1 MFQVS
6 KDPKL
11 TQKQTFSMRRL
22 LNLIVLILLAIM
34 LSVITCKSNYLVIKT
49 KFKFSFFSCKTW
61 SRILKFRHQK
71 SINIFSCLLKN
82 FRYVTWWNSEIRK
95 KKRAVREGK
104 VYALA
109 LCKKRYI
116 NFLFWILQIPLS
128 VKLLTSY

>member
-82 FRYVTWWNSEIRK
+82 FRYVTWWNSEMRKK

-104 VYALA
+104 VYDLA
-109 LCKKRYI
+109 LFKKKYI
-116 NFLFWILQIPLS
+116 NFLFWIFQIPLS
-128 VKLLTSY
+128 VKLLTS

>member
-34 LSVITCKSNYLVIKT
+34 LSVITCKSNYLVIKI

-95 KKRAVREGK
+95 KACCAWGQS
-104 VYALA
+104 
-109 LCKKRYI
+109 LCLGFFKKKYI

-128 VKLLTSY
+128 VKLLTS